1 LEELILIEKLLDK
14 LRKYKFFSDML
25 TPETFSQMKRYVII
39 GFTGFAIEY
48 FLFNI
53 FNELIFVKFPPGG
66 YITAKEIAEKFIK
79 DTFERVTYRYL
90 LANAIAYV
98 VAFWFNFLLNR
109 FWSFKS
115 KVNIFKQL
123 RQYSALFIF
132 NLIVASALL
141 YFLSDKIGIMPK
153 ISKVLVMGMLV
164 CWNFVLY
171 KKVIYK

>member
-1 LEELILIEKLLDK
+1 MLIEKIINRLK
-14 LRKYKFFSDML
+14 KYKVFSDML
-25 TPETFSQMKRYVII
+25 TPETFSQMRRYVIT
-39 GFTGFAIEY
+39 GFSGFAIEY

-66 YITAKEIAEKFIK
+66 YTPAKTIAEKFIN
-79 DTFERVTYRYL
+79 DSFERTTYRYL

-98 VAFWFNFLLNR
+98 VAFWYNFLLNR

-123 RQYSALFIF
+123 KQYSALFIF
-132 NLIVASALL
+132 NLIIASVLL
-141 YFLSDKIGIMPK
+141 YLLSDKIGIMPK
-153 ISKVLVMGMLV
+153 ISKILVMGMLV

>member
-1 LEELILIEKLLDK
+1 MLIEKILDK

-25 TPETFSQMKRYVII
+25 TPETFSQMKRYVIT

-66 YITAKEIAEKFIK
+66 YTPVKEIAERFMKSS
-79 DTFERVTYRYL
+79 FERGTYRYL
-90 LANAIAYV
+90 FANAIAYV
-98 VAFWFNFLLNR
+98 VAFWVNFLLNR
-109 FWSFKS
+109 YWSFKS

-123 RQYSALFIF
+123 RQYSILFIF
-132 NLIVASALL
+132 NLIATSALL
-141 YFLSDKIGIMPK
+141 YFLSDEIGIMPK
-153 ISKVLVMGMLV
+153 ISKILVMGMVV
-164 CWNFVLY
+164 CWNFILY